1 MQFLDHWLYYLATL
15 LQTTIQ
21 STGQQTTTA
30 TQFNSSEHVADNL
43 NSQLIGLTQLNADFN
58 FSYLTLPNRTSIS
71 AAQKLNTFT
80 SDITLNLES
89 QNNDDSTLSTFYFLP
104 SILFKFAVQNDLKVI
119 VSPVVGGYVDQT
131 KIRSV
136 NATMTFKY
144 KNDQQSPG
152 MYGCYFWD
160 AGQWDNSGCTYQFII
175 ATELHQCTCDHLTS
189 FALLFSPDIENH
201 ILSTSTIPC
210 VVAAAL
216 SIICLSISV
225 GITMYQQVQQN
236 KRNII
241 SNGSTDGLSRQPT
254 TQNSNTVVSLYS
266 SSTTLLLFV
275 LLTILLLHTTSS
287 APNAEIID
295 YCTSDKQSLAL
306 SVYFFLILTFS
317 SRTLLALSYFYNLVW
332 IRVITNKHMIFG
344 VFISFL
350 LALIPTITAAALT
363 SSFTQKIIIQYKTIC
378 WFNKSY
384 LIGFVTIPVAIFVT
398 LNILIIVIITVY
410 HLSKAVRSHSS
421 VMVTKQRMRMA
432 RFVCF
437 ISCITL
443 GIAWMIGPLLS
454 MFTSSST
461 SDAGK
466 EAAQWIF
473 TLLIGLEGVWT
484 LLAYLVT

>member
-21 STGQQTTTA
+21 SQVNRRRQPHNS
-30 TQFNSSEHVADNL
+30 TQANMWRIISIV
-43 NSQLIGLTQLNADFN
+43 
-58 FSYLTLPNRTSIS
+58 SYLTLPNRTSIS

-152 MYGCYFWD
+152 
-160 AGQWDNSGCTYQFII
+160 I
-175 ATELHQCTCDHLTS
+175 
-189 FALLFSPDIENH
+189 
-201 ILSTSTIPC
+201 TI
-210 VVAAAL
+210 
-216 SIICLSISV
+216 
-225 GITMYQQVQQN
+225 YQQVQQN
-236 KRNII
+236 KQNII

-254 TQNSNTVVSLYS
+254 TQN
-266 SSTTLLLFV
+266 
-275 LLTILLLHTTSS
+275 I
-287 APNAEIID
+287 
-295 YCTSDKQSLAL
+295 
-306 SVYFFLILTFS
+306 
-317 SRTLLALSYFYNLVW
+317 W